1 MIFRR
6 HVHDEHLRLKA
17 KAGVPQGERSFCLA
31 LGNVS
36 GRAAAT
42 MESADRKDRNYPV
55 ASFIF
60 FLFSFPS
67 PSSGVD
73 NKTTTQL
80 YNQQHIDLGAV

>member
-6 HVHDEHLRLKA
+6 HAHDVLKRKPA
-17 KAGVPQGERSFCLA
+17 FREAERRFCLA
-31 LGNVS
+31 LGDLS
-36 GRAAAT
+36 DWEAAT

-73 NKTTTQL
+73 NNTTTQL

>member
-1 MIFRR
+1 
-6 HVHDEHLRLKA
+6 
-17 KAGVPQGERSFCLA
+17 
-31 LGNVS
+31 
-36 GRAAAT
+36 

-73 NKTTTQL
+73 NNTTTQL
-80 YNQQHIDLGAV
+80 YNQQHIDLGAG